1 MVRGM
6 PHNLYRMLDLDGG
19 TTMNFFEKKLAK
31 QFADHL
37 VQKFANGETVK
48 IPEVGNAIYDH
59 EARIIR
65 VDVTNKFASEIER
78 KK

>member
-1 MVRGM
+1 
-6 PHNLYRMLDLDGG
+6 
-19 TTMNFFEKKLAK
+19 MNFFEKKLAK

-48 IPEVGNAIYDH
+48 IPEVGDAIYDH

-65 VDVTNKFASEIER
+65 VDVTNSSHR
-78 KK
+78 KSKGKSNGSFETFLDVQRISRSD